1 MLQFR
6 AIGAAA
12 AAILWSSPAG
22 AQTRHALETS
32 RYWCDVLKGS
42 YDGRA
47 CTAPYES
54 RRGGACQAFAEMNVN
69 DPALLARLSQVKNAR
84 VCLADVTDEAKAHTL
99 KMRVI
104 LRGYVTA
111 GQDETVNDPVRN
123 RSFRPT
129 PGKATYAPA
138 IAYFLYECVV
148 EVCEA
153 K

>member
-1 MLQFR
+1 VTRFR
-6 AIGAAA
+6 AMC
-12 AAILWSSPAG
+12 AAILASLCSSPVD
-22 AQTRHALETS
+22 AQSRHALETS

-47 CTAPYES
+47 CMAPYET
-54 RRGGACQAFAEMNVN
+54 RRGGACQMFTDMNVS
-69 DPALLARLSQVKNAR
+69 DPDLLARLSQVRNAR
-84 VCLADVTDEAKAHTL
+84 VCLSDVTDEAKAQTL

-104 LRGYVTA
+104 LRGFVTA
-111 GQDETVNDPVRN
+111 GQDENVNDPVRN
-123 RSFRPT
+123 RSFRPA

-148 EVCEA
+148 ETCEA